1 MVSRLLLT
9 YLYYKL
15 QCLLIFKKVPNL
27 VILIKIP
34 KNIFDFHKLDIPPI
48 QIDANNEVGNNIVV

>member
-1 MVSRLLLT
+1 MKFGL
-9 YLYYKL
+9 
-15 QCLLIFKKVPNL
+15 FKKVPNL

-48 QIDANNEVGNNIVV
+48 QIDANNEVGNNVVV